1 MRAGELGFTEGGLVH
16 AVSALANLAADYDVR
31 ILCPN
36 LPESSRKQTIKH
48 REIEII
54 CMESSRWLR
63 WMRAGELSL
72 SEAFWRT
79 VLHWP
84 TVLADY
90 RGICR
95 YVKAEKPDVLIGNG
109 MLAASL
115 VRFVGEAPLKVGIIH
130 HLYHTTKLGGQ
141 DGRMSWLVGTLE
153 RAALRLV
160 KLDRIGVVNP
170 LVQDILVRRGFRED
184 RIVVVGNGVNTDDY
198 LFSERKVPNSLIYI
212 GSLRKLKGVDLLIE
226 VVSIL
231 KNTIPGVTLHI
242 VGDGP
247 KREEVKRRI
256 AALGIS
262 DSVVLHGYV
271 PEREKVELLSNCAVY
286 VSNSRFEGFGI
297 PVVEAMAT
305 GTVPV
310 VSNIGGH
317 EFILQGQDAGYLV
330 DSVEEMAVKIAD
342 LLTHEARRSELARNG
357 RKLVEEK
364 WTWVKVSEKYR
375 KLVGVA

>member
-1 MRAGELGFTEGGLVH
+1 
-16 AVSALANLAADYDVR
+16 
-31 ILCPN
+31 
-36 LPESSRKQTIKH
+36 
-48 REIEII
+48 
-54 CMESSRWLR
+54 
-63 WMRAGELSL
+63 
-72 SEAFWRT
+72 
-79 VLHWP
+79 
-84 TVLADY
+84 
-90 RGICR
+90 
-95 YVKAEKPDVLIGNG
+95 
-109 MLAASL
+109 
-115 VRFVGEAPLKVGIIH
+115 
-130 HLYHTTKLGGQ
+130 
-141 DGRMSWLVGTLE
+141 
-153 RAALRLV
+153 
-160 KLDRIGVVNP
+160 
-170 LVQDILVRRGFRED
+170 
-184 RIVVVGNGVNTDDY
+184 
-198 LFSERKVPNSLIYI
+198 
-212 GSLRKLKGVDLLIE
+212 
-226 VVSIL
+226 
-231 KNTIPGVTLHI
+231 
-242 VGDGP
+242 
-247 KREEVKRRI
+247 EVKRRI